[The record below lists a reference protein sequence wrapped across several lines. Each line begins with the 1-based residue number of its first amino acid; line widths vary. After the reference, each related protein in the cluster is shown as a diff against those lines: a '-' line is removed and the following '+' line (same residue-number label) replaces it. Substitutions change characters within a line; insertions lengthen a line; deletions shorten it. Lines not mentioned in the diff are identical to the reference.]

1 MSTAVREHARLLL
14 QRELERRR
22 TELGAFPDPRRR
34 AVEAAARDAV
44 AAAVTEL
51 LGQAAEDARLAAAL
65 ASIYARDAAGS
76 TVPDAATAG

>member
-1 MSTAVREHARLLL
+1 MKLLVTGGTGVVG
-14 QRELERRR
+14 E
-22 TELGAFPDPRRR
+22 
-34 AVEAAARDAV
+34 
-44 AAAVTEL
+44 AAVTEL